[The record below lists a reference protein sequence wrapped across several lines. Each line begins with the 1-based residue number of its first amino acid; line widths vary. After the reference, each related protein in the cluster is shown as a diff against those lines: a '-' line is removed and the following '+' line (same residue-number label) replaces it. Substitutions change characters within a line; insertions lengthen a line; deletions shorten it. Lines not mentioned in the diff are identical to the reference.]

1 MIDFRN
7 LKQREMMI
15 HWPELHLAHSWVEE
29 GAGRGADLNKQ

>member
-15 HWPELHLAHSWVEE
+15 QWPELHLAPSWVE
-29 GAGRGADLNKQ
+29 GGGVGGGSK